1 MNYQIIFIFLIS
13 ILISLRLKAM
23 FKSDNINNLFTFFIS
38 ISFIMWYLIP
48 FILTFFDVIIIL
60 DFLEVTV
67 DEYYELALKE
77 FIFFYVILIGF
88 SIFNTKRKINLTFVF
103 KSVESSRK
111 MNLLYNVSFIYI
123 FAFAVY
129 TIIFRMD
136 YEFNNE
142 IENQQGG
149 FYQFL
154 SFFYFFFIAYNWII
168 IIYSDESKLR
178 KKSFFLISLISIIL
192 LLSGS
197 RMYLLSLIY
206 LLYFYFRIEQ
216 NKVKLIINYSIII
229 FITIVSILILPI
241 LATSRVGNDGLKDNL
256 NLDNVL
262 TMNNLVLEDLN
273 TKLNS
278 IAYSAI
284 LLKYDGESFAGFN
297 PYKGSLFK
305 FIPRFIW
312 SEKPTP
318 TSYNSSIDGMP
329 SRRIPDLL
337 GNKSDTFNTGTS
349 AYAVS
354 AWQMGIYGVIISIV
368 LNVLFFIFINGLF
381 NNPSFIN
388 KTLGFILIS
397 FPQLNILPT
406 TGDNIILK
414 FEEFLVYVLILI
426 LFNYVKIV
434 KSDEDNIV

>member
-88 SIFNTKRKINLTFVF
+88 TIFNTKRKINLTFVF

-111 MNLLYNVSFIYI
+111 KDLLYNVSFIYI

-229 FITIVSILILPI
+229 LITIVSILILPI

-256 NLDNVL
+256 NMDNIL

-414 FEEFLVYVLILI
+414 FEEFLVYGLILI
-426 LFNYVKIV
+426 LFNYVKIAR
-434 KSDEDNIV
+434 SDEDNIV